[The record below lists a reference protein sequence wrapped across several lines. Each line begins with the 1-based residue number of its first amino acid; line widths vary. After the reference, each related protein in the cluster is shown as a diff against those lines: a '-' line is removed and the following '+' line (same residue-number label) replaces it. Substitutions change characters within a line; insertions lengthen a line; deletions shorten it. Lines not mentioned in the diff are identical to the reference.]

1 MYIHFDIYV
10 YIYTTFLHEFEV
22 SMIVSMFIQ
31 LYTIYFRMLLLPFH
45 LL

>member
-1 MYIHFDIYV
+1 MYIHFDNYV
-10 YIYTTFLHEFEV
+10 YIYTTVLHEFEV

-31 LYTIYFRMLLLPFH
+31 LYTIYFHMLLLPFY